1 VMLNGEIRMTGSG
14 SAIIAQA
21 SVAAQAAQDA
31 EWMETRFGK
40 VKVSRRNPILF
51 PSGMLG
57 MPDKMQFCLT
67 RFPSDKMDRFMLLQ
81 SLDEAALSFIALPLD
96 VKNPIIDEADILQ
109 AAQDLEISPESLALL
124 LVVSVH
130 RDMTGVKLSVN
141 ARAPI
146 MVNAS
151 KRTASQFV
159 FSSNK
164 YEIRHLITL

>member
-1 VMLNGEIRMTGSG
+1 MLNGELRMTGSG

-21 SVAAQAAQDA
+21 SAAAQADA
-31 EWMETRFGK
+31 EWVETRFGK
-40 VKVSRRNPILF
+40 VKVNRRNPIIF

-57 MPDKMQFCLT
+57 LPDKMQFCLT
-67 RFPSDKMDRFMLLQ
+67 RFPSEKMDRFMLLQ
-81 SLDEAALSFIALPLD
+81 SLDEAGLSFITLPLD
-96 VKNPIIDEADILQ
+96 LKNPIIDEADIMQ
-109 AAQDLEISPESLALL
+109 AAGDLEIAPDSLALL

-141 ARAPI
+141 ARAPV